1 MRRRRGLRPGA
12 VVLITGAASG
22 IGAATAREAARR
34 GCRVAVVDVDGPG
47 AEGVAEEVGG
57 VAVALDVRDEGA
69 WRAALDA
76 VESSLG
82 PVDVL
87 VSNAGIIRTG
97 YARDLTLEQHRHV
110 LDVNLMGAVTGM
122 HVALERMRER
132 GGQVVTVC
140 SMTSFLPLQGYAM
153 YGASKHALRAWHH
166 ALAIEE
172 RGGRVD
178 FTIVH
183 PPGTRTPMLEQEEAD
198 PSAVMTFA
206 ERSVSA
212 EEVATVIVDAFEK
225 RPTEVV
231 FPAVG
236 GRFQRLVGSQ
246 AALMQRAL
254 PVVERVARRNA
265 RRLGHS

>member
-1 MRRRRGLRPGA
+1 
-12 VVLITGAASG
+12 
-22 IGAATAREAARR
+22 
-34 GCRVAVVDVDGPG
+34 
-47 AEGVAEEVGG
+47 
-57 VAVALDVRDEGA
+57 
-69 WRAALDA
+69 
-76 VESSLG
+76 
-82 PVDVL
+82 
-87 VSNAGIIRTG
+87 
-97 YARDLTLEQHRHV
+97 
-110 LDVNLMGAVTGM
+110 
-122 HVALERMRER
+122 
-132 GGQVVTVC
+132 
-140 SMTSFLPLQGYAM
+140 MTSFLPLQGYAM

-246 AALMQRAL
+246 AALMQRVL

>member
-1 MRRRRGLRPGA
+1 MSRRRTLRPGS

-34 GCRVAVVDVDGPG
+34 GCRVAVADVDLAG
-47 AEGVAEEVGG
+47 AQAVATEVGG
-57 VAVALDVRDEGA
+57 VAVELDVRSEGG
-69 WRAALDA
+69 WRRALDE
-76 VESSLG
+76 VESALG

-87 VSNAGIIRTG
+87 VSNAGIIHTG

-110 LDVNLMGAVTGM
+110 LDVNLMGAVTGILT
-122 HVALERMRER
+122 ALERMRSR

-153 YGASKHALRAWHH
+153 YGATKHALRAFHH

-172 RGGRVD
+172 RGGSVD

-183 PPGTRTPMLEQEEAD
+183 PPGTRTRMLEQEEAD

-206 ERSVSA
+206 EKSVSA
-212 EEVATVIVDAFEK
+212 EEVATVIVDAFET
-225 RPTEVV
+225 RPAEVV

-254 PVVERVARRNA
+254 PLVEHLARRNA
-265 RRLGHS
+265 RKLTG

>member
-1 MRRRRGLRPGA
+1 MSRRRTLRPGS

-22 IGAATAREAARR
+22 IGAATAREVARR
-34 GCRVAVVDVDGPG
+34 GCRVAVADVDLAG
-47 AEGVAEEVGG
+47 AQAVATEVGG
-57 VAVALDVRDEGA
+57 VAVELDVRSEGG
-69 WRAALDA
+69 WRRALDE
-76 VESSLG
+76 VESALG

-87 VSNAGIIRTG
+87 VSNAGIIHTG

-110 LDVNLMGAVTGM
+110 LDVNLMGAVTGILT
-122 HVALERMRER
+122 ALERMRSR

-153 YGASKHALRAWHH
+153 YGATKHALRAFHH

-172 RGGRVD
+172 RGGSVD

-183 PPGTRTPMLEQEEAD
+183 PPGTRTRMLEQEEAD

-206 ERSVSA
+206 EKSVSA
-212 EEVATVIVDAFEK
+212 EEVATVIVDAFET
-225 RPTEVV
+225 RPAEVV

-254 PVVERVARRNA
+254 PLVEHLARRNA
-265 RRLGHS
+265 RKLTG

>member
-1 MRRRRGLRPGA
+1 MSRRRTLRPGS

-34 GCRVAVVDVDGPG
+34 GCRVAVADVDLAG
-47 AEGVAEEVGG
+47 AQAVATEVGG
-57 VAVALDVRDEGA
+57 VAVELDVRSEGG
-69 WRAALDA
+69 WRRALDE
-76 VESSLG
+76 VESALG

-87 VSNAGIIRTG
+87 VSNAGIIHTG

-110 LDVNLMGAVTGM
+110 LDVNLMGAVTGILT
-122 HVALERMRER
+122 ALERMRSR

-153 YGASKHALRAWHH
+153 YGATKHALRAFHH

-172 RGGRVD
+172 RGGSVD

-183 PPGTRTPMLEQEEAD
+183 PPGTRTRMLEQEEAD

-206 ERSVSA
+206 EKSVSA
-212 EEVATVIVDAFEK
+212 EEVATVIVDAFET
-225 RPTEVV
+225 RPAEVV

-246 AALMQRAL
+246 AALMHRAL
-254 PVVERVARRNA
+254 PIVERVARRNA
-265 RRLGHS
+265 RKLTR

>member
-1 MRRRRGLRPGA
+1 MSRRRTLRPGS

-34 GCRVAVVDVDGPG
+34 GCRVAVADVDLAG
-47 AEGVAEEVGG
+47 AQAVATEVGG
-57 VAVALDVRDEGA
+57 VAVELDVRSEGG
-69 WRAALDA
+69 WRRALDE
-76 VESSLG
+76 VESALG

-87 VSNAGIIRTG
+87 VSNAGIIHTG

-110 LDVNLMGAVTGM
+110 LDVNLMGAVTGILT
-122 HVALERMRER
+122 ALERMRSR

-153 YGASKHALRAWHH
+153 YGATKHALRAFHH

-172 RGGRVD
+172 RGGSVD

-183 PPGTRTPMLEQEEAD
+183 PPGTRTRMLEQEEAD

-206 ERSVSA
+206 EKSVSA
-212 EEVATVIVDAFEK
+212 EEVATVIVDAFET
-225 RPTEVV
+225 RPAEVV

-254 PVVERVARRNA
+254 PLVEHLARRNA
-265 RRLGHS
+265 RKLTR

>member
-1 MRRRRGLRPGA
+1 MSRRRTLRPGS

-22 IGAATAREAARR
+22 IGAATAREVARR
-34 GCRVAVVDVDGPG
+34 GCRVAVADVDLAG
-47 AEGVAEEVGG
+47 AQAVATEVGG
-57 VAVALDVRDEGA
+57 VAVELDVRSEGG
-69 WRAALDA
+69 WRRALDE
-76 VESSLG
+76 VESALG

-87 VSNAGIIRTG
+87 VSNAGIIHTG

-110 LDVNLMGAVTGM
+110 LDVNLMGAVTGILT
-122 HVALERMRER
+122 ALERMRSR

-153 YGASKHALRAWHH
+153 YGATKHALRAFHH

-172 RGGRVD
+172 RGGSVD

-183 PPGTRTPMLEQEEAD
+183 PPGTRTRMLEQEEAD

-206 ERSVSA
+206 EKSVSA
-212 EEVATVIVDAFEK
+212 EEVATVIVDAFET
-225 RPTEVV
+225 RPAEVV

-254 PVVERVARRNA
+254 PLVEHLARRNA
-265 RRLGHS
+265 RKLTR

>member
-1 MRRRRGLRPGA
+1 MSRRRTLRPGS

-34 GCRVAVVDVDGPG
+34 GCRVAVADVDLAG
-47 AEGVAEEVGG
+47 AQAVATEVGG
-57 VAVALDVRDEGA
+57 VAVELDVRSEGG
-69 WRAALDA
+69 WREALDE
-76 VESSLG
+76 VESALG

-87 VSNAGIIRTG
+87 VSNAGIIHTG

-110 LDVNLMGAVTGM
+110 LDVNLMGAVMGILT
-122 HVALERMRER
+122 ALERMRSR

-153 YGASKHALRAWHH
+153 YGATKHALRAFHH

-172 RGGRVD
+172 RGGSVD

-183 PPGTRTPMLEQEEAD
+183 PPGTRTRMLEQEEAD

-206 ERSVSA
+206 EKSVSA
-212 EEVATVIVDAFEK
+212 EEVATVIVDAFET
-225 RPTEVV
+225 RPAEVV

-254 PVVERVARRNA
+254 PLVEHLARRNA
-265 RRLGHS
+265 RKLTR